1 QKIKDEEGEGCNIY
15 GFLEVNK
22 VAGNF
27 HFAPGK
33 SFQQSNVH
41 VHDLLAFQKESF
53 NLSHKINRLAFGD
66 YFPGVVNP
74 LDSVHWTQEQPSGM
88 YQYFLK
94 VVPTVYTDV
103 SGHTIQSNQF
113 SVTEHFKGA
122 EVGRL
127 QSLPGVFFFYD
138 LSPIKVTFTEQHVS
152 FLHFLTN
159 VCAIVGGVFTVSGIL
174 DSFIYHGQKAIK
186 KKMEIGKFS

>member
-1 QKIKDEEGEGCNIY
+1 M
-15 GFLEVNK
+15 
-22 VAGNF
+22 AGNF

-33 SFQQSNVH
+33 SFHQAGVH
-41 VHDLLAFQKESF
+41 VHDLLAFQKDSF
-53 NLSHKINRLAFGD
+53 NISHKINRLTYGD

-74 LDSVHWTQEQPSGM
+74 LDKVQWSQDTPNAM
-88 YQYFLK
+88 YQYFIK
-94 VVPTVYTDV
+94 VVPTVYTDI

-113 SVTEHFKGA
+113 SVTEHVKTSEAGQ
-122 EVGRL
+122 L

-138 LSPIKVTFTEQHVS
+138 LSPIKVTFTEEHIS

-159 VCAIVGGVFTVSGIL
+159 VCAIVGGVFTVSGII
-174 DSFIYHGQKAIK
+174 DAFIYHGQKAIK